1 MSEPS
6 AFDDLVRELSHEERR
21 DLLHRIRGAAK
32 VSEEILFRDE
42 EAGLPAIDYAAR
54 YRELGLL
61 ARIVVTLRSFFTGL
75 PRDEVLK
82 ARILEDVA
90 RRVELRSPGLVDARR
105 GVLLERFAGELA
117 SLRDGSRWFVDYLDR
132 ALEKDKG
139 SFYAFTG
146 SVLLEGVHRR
156 LWEDADPFAVASKD
170 SSLDEA
176 AVRATVW
183 SIYEDALSS
192 IAEADRRQVY
202 ADLRSL
208 LFLRRLATFL
218 FDRALSAFETD
229 AAGRRSAVLAVL
241 KDQLAELASVLAS
254 MAQPPSLKLM
264 ESLLVFASREGFS
277 RGDFDA
283 EGELGGLLGKADLA
297 LSRVRAFNQR
307 VPLVLIVQLAA
318 GDPNWRP
325 REAPGAE
332 DWFALFRQFWRDR
345 LERRLLAFANQRKA
359 EALFREV
366 EQFAGQAPAFD
377 HIKLQDGDHA
387 PGLRLAPV
395 IAFLAGFYR
404 NVFVP
409 LLNRPLRI
417 VLLDGEFYKKDNRVE
432 YTEAYNVLLRLDE
445 NARALDRRLSPGG
458 ELSESWMQARAE
470 MGHPQVRYRRIQG
483 AQALAAKEAE
493 DLVTGAV
500 AALRSMSE
508 VLRGIMTNEVGGKY
522 DSLANLHYLE
532 GRANKEFL
540 ESLETARGKI
550 ERALST
556 LDELS
561 SLDLGN
567 GA

>member
-1 MSEPS
+1 MPEPS
-6 AFDDLVRELSHEERR
+6 AFDDLVRELSHDERR

-32 VSEEILFRDE
+32 VSEEVLFRDE
-42 EAGLPAIDYAAR
+42 EAGQPAIDYAAR
-54 YRELGLL
+54 YRELGLIG
-61 ARIVVTLRSFFTGL
+61 RILVALRSFFSGL

-90 RRVELRSPGLVDARR
+90 RRVELRSPGLADARR
-105 GVLLERFAGELA
+105 GVLLERFAVELA

-139 SFYAFTG
+139 SFYAFVG
-146 SVLLEGVHRR
+146 SVLLEGVHRK
-156 LWEDADPFAVASKD
+156 LWDEADPFAIANRD

-176 AVRATVW
+176 AVKATVW
-183 SIYEDALSS
+183 SIYEDAVAS
-192 IAEADRRQVY
+192 IGESDRRQVY

-218 FDRALSAFETD
+218 FDRALAAFETD
-229 AAGRRSAVLAVL
+229 AAGRRSAVFPVL
-241 KDQLAELASVLAS
+241 KDQLAELASILAS

-264 ESLLVFASREGFS
+264 ESLLVFATREGLS
-277 RGDFDA
+277 RGDFDV
-283 EGELGGLLGKADLA
+283 EGEVAGLLEKADMA

-307 VPLVLIVQLAA
+307 VPLVLLVQLASE
-318 GDPNWRP
+318 DPNWRP

-332 DWFALFRQFWRDR
+332 DWFALYRQFWRER
-345 LERRLLAFANQRKA
+345 LERRMLIFSNRRKA

-366 EQFAGQAPAFD
+366 EHFAGQAPAFD
-377 HIKLQDGDHA
+377 HINVKDTEHA
-387 PGLRLAPV
+387 PGIRIAPL
-395 IAFLAGFYR
+395 IAFLAAFYR

-409 LLNRPLRI
+409 LLNKPLRI

-432 YTEAYNVLLRLDE
+432 YTEAYNVLLRIDE
-445 NARALDRRLSPGG
+445 VARTLDRRLSPGG
-458 ELSESWMQARAE
+458 ELSESWIQARTD
-470 MGHPQVRYRRIQG
+470 MGHPAVRHRRIQG
-483 AQALAAKEAE
+483 AAALAAKEAE
-493 DLVTGAV
+493 DFVDSAV
-500 AALRSMSE
+500 SALRSMAE

-540 ESLETARGKI
+540 ESVEGARSRI
-550 ERALST
+550 ERALSI

-561 SLDLGN
+561 NLELGG